1 MIGQPGFA
9 QPRKSGTIGLSS
21 SVLLSALV
29 IIIFSMPGPRSRD
42 AKGAARVPSGGQV
55 RVKPP
60 EPPADLMAGLKSK
73 DTQTR
78 RQSAIRLGEIRAR
91 GAVRALTTLISDTEP
106 AVREAALF
114 ALGQIADPAVKGI
127 AVRALTDKVA
137 DVRASA
143 AFTLGMLA
151 NKSAAEA
158 LSNALDDAEPSVRGS
173 AAVALGL
180 LHDEEAVDELVDLL
194 NDDSFDVRYDAVWAL
209 GQIGDP
215 DAAQYLRAALAA
227 AAGRSP
233 SEGLA
238 ESFREAVQ
246 NALED
251 IKSQAAASDG
261 SSPARPRRTAAPLP
275 DQQSH
280 AGRGPLVRQSVLPA
294 ATADAIQSNISGS
307 VGLRVLVGTGGRA
320 VRAYVTKRL
329 GYGLDRRAV
338 QAALEYGYDAGLRDG
353 LVQTDWIELQ
363 VRFAPR

>member
-1 MIGQPGFA
+1 MGKSDFA
-9 QPRKSGTIGLSS
+9 QPREKSIGMGRF
-21 SVLLSALV
+21 VLALAPVTV
-29 IIIFSMPGPRSRD
+29 IMIFCMPDLGYRGAS
-42 AKGAARVPSGGQV
+42 GAARTTLGGQV

-60 EPPADLMAGLKSK
+60 DPPADLMAGLKSK
-73 DTQTR
+73 DKLTR
-78 RQSAIRLGEIRAR
+78 RQSAVRLGEIRAR
-91 GAVRALTTLISDTEP
+91 GAVRALTTLLSDPEP
-106 AVREAALF
+106 GVREAALF
-114 ALGQIADPAVKGI
+114 ALGQIAEPAVKGI
-127 AVRALTDKVA
+127 VVRALTDKVA

-143 AFTLGMLA
+143 AFAIGMLA
-151 NKSAAEA
+151 NKSAAED
-158 LSNALDDAEPSVRGS
+158 LSGVLDDTEPSVRGS

-209 GQIGDP
+209 GQIGQP
-215 DAAQYLRAALAA
+215 DAAEYLRAALAA

>member
-9 QPRKSGTIGLSS
+9 QRRTGGTIGLSS

-29 IIIFSMPGPRSRD
+29 IITFSMPDPGSRD
-42 AKGAARVPSGGQV
+42 ARGAARVPSGGQV

-91 GAVRALTTLISDTEP
+91 GAVRALTILVSDHEP
-106 AVREAALF
+106 GVREAALF

-127 AVRALTDKVA
+127 VVRALTDKVA

-143 AFTLGMLA
+143 AFALGMLA
-151 NKSAAEA
+151 NKGAAED
-158 LSNALDDAEPSVRGS
+158 LSGVLDDAEPSVRGS

-180 LHDEEAVDELVDLL
+180 LHDEAAVDELIDLL

-209 GQIGDP
+209 GQIGQP
-215 DAAQYLRAALAA
+215 DAAEHLRAALAA
-227 AAGRSP
+227 AAAHSP
-233 SEGLA
+233 GEALA

-251 IKSQAAASDG
+251 IKAQAAASDG
-261 SSPARPRRTAAPLP
+261 LSPARPRRAATVP

-280 AGRGPLVRQSVLPA
+280 VGRGPLVRQSVLPA
-294 ATADAIQSNISGS
+294 PTADAIQSNINGA

-353 LVQTDWIELQ
+353 LVQTDWIDLQ
-363 VRFAPR
+363 VRFSPR

>member
-1 MIGQPGFA
+1 MGKSDFA
-9 QPRKSGTIGLSS
+9 QPREKSIGMGRFVLALA
-21 SVLLSALV
+21 SVTV
-29 IIIFSMPGPRSRD
+29 IIIFCMPDPGYRGAS
-42 AKGAARVPSGGQV
+42 GAARTTLGGQV

-60 EPPADLMAGLKSK
+60 DPPADLMAGLKSK
-73 DTQTR
+73 DKLTR
-78 RQSAIRLGEIRAR
+78 RQAAIRLGEIRAR
-91 GAVRALTTLISDTEP
+91 GAVRALTTLTSDTDP

-127 AVRALTDKVA
+127 VVRALTDKVA

-158 LSNALDDAEPSVRGS
+158 LSDALDDREPSVRGS

-251 IKSQAAASDG
+251 IKAQAAASDG
-261 SSPARPRRTAAPLP
+261 SSPARPRRAASLP

-280 AGRGPLVRQSVLPA
+280 FGRGPLVRQTVLPA
-294 ATADAIQSNISGS
+294 PTADAIQSNISGS

-338 QAALEYGYDAGLRDG
+338 QAAMEYGYDAGLRDG
-353 LVQTDWIELQ
+353 LVQTDWLDLQ
-363 VRFAPR
+363 VRFTAR

>member
-1 MIGQPGFA
+1 MERFQA
-9 QPRKSGTIGLSS
+9 
-21 SVLLSALV
+21 SALAWVVV
-29 IIIFSMPGPRSRD
+29 IVISYMPGPGWCRAS
-42 AKGAARVPSGGQV
+42 GAPRLSSGDQV

-60 EPPADLMAGLKSK
+60 EPPADLMAGIKSK
-73 DTQTR
+73 DTLTR
-78 RQSAIRLGEIRAR
+78 RQAAVRLGEIRAR
-91 GAVRALTTLISDTEP
+91 GAVRALTTLTSDAEP
-106 AVREAALF
+106 AVREAAVF

-127 AVRALTDKVA
+127 VVRALTDKVA

-143 AFTLGMLA
+143 AFALGMLA

-158 LSNALDDAEPSVRGS
+158 LSDALDDAEPSVRGAS
-173 AAVALGL
+173 AVALGL

-194 NDDSFDVRYDAVWAL
+194 NDDSFDVRYDTVWAL
-209 GQIGDP
+209 GQIGEP
-215 DAAQYLRAALAA
+215 DAAEHLRAALAA
-227 AAGRSP
+227 VAARSP
-233 SEGLA
+233 GEALA

-251 IKSQAAASDG
+251 IKAQAAASDG
-261 SSPARPRRTAAPLP
+261 ASPARPRRTAPLP

-280 AGRGPLVRQSVLPA
+280 IGRGPLIRQSVLPA
-294 ATADAIQSNISGS
+294 PTADAIQSNISGS

-363 VRFAPR
+363 VRFSPR